1 MNKLYMIAPIILVLS
16 LTACGSLTLTDSQ
29 KETVATLDN
38 KLEQTVTEA
47 AQQLE
52 ESAAAISDHKDEIK
66 EQIKEAEEVAKEA
79 IAASSALNNASEAES
94 PDADD
99 TNAEASAETASTS
112 GGILSSPSDIALT
125 DTDGKGVNY
134 TFIYDGETFT
144 AVYKPDSWRIYDSYK
159 ITSEADITIICQALI
174 DVHQVHGK
182 DLVSFRTADDM
193 AYEWLVHNTAYE
205 LLPDGNDLKAHA
217 KDVDLDPKDQGRTLE
232 EIYKDRTGKEL
243 TMDTIMEYM
252 QQNTGE

>member
-1 MNKLYMIAPIILVLS
+1 MNKRYIIAPLILALA
-16 LTACGSLTLTDSQ
+16 LTGCGSLKLTDAQ
-29 KETVATLDN
+29 KETVAALDN
-38 KLEQTVTEA
+38 KLEETVTEA

-52 ESAAAISDHKDEIK
+52 ESAAAISDNKDEIK

-79 IAASSALNNASEAES
+79 VAASSALTDAVTAEKTTE
-94 PDADD
+94 D
-99 TNAEASAETASTS
+99 ASAEGSLAD
-112 GGILSSPSDIALT
+112 GILLSPSDIALT
-125 DTDGKGVNY
+125 DTDGKGTNY
-134 TFIYDGETFT
+134 TFLYDGKTFD
-144 AVYKPDSWRIYDSYK
+144 AVYKPDNWRIYDSYK

-182 DLVSFRTADDM
+182 DLVSYRTADDM

-232 EIYKDRTGKEL
+232 EIYEDRTGKEL